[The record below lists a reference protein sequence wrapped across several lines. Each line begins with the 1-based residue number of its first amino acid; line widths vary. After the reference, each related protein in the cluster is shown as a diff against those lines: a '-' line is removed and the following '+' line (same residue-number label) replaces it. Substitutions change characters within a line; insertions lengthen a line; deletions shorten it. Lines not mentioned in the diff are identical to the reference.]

1 MTKLSVIWCNF
12 CSFLLNARSNIKII
26 YYSKTSHCKT
36 RLSVYC
42 KQFNDRYRPSSQ
54 YTFLVYLKYVHCAQR
69 EMFIF
74 FASNQL
80 LAFAFN
86 CRYHGNPCVIAP
98 DVKTLIPSYFC
109 FFKLFLLVSIH
120 IALNNGL
127 NPTFSIFPLPPSLCF
142 VLPSPLFLLL
152 ISFYVCSLSSVLRA
166 FGSRNLK
173 TYFILLF
180 VVHWVCD
187 CMRTLMRV
195 NHRKTIFELISSQQ
209 QKFSQTQTDNW
220 TQVVSEIAHFQRY
233 FHLYWMNIGL
243 CFAIDISTEYV
254 LNQF

>member
-1 MTKLSVIWCNF
+1 MEIVNEYRSEWMTKLSVIWCNF

-127 NPTFSIFPLPPSLCF
+127 NPKMSIFPLPLPSLFCTLLSF
-142 VLPSPLFLLL
+142 VFFSSSPFMYVASHQYSEHSVQEIWKHILF
-152 ISFYVCSLSSVLRA
+152 CC
-166 FGSRNLK
+166 
-173 TYFILLF
+173 LLF
-180 VVHWVCD
+180 IGSAIACEHWC
-187 CMRTLMRV
+187 
-195 NHRKTIFELISSQQ
+195 
-209 QKFSQTQTDNW
+209 
-220 TQVVSEIAHFQRY
+220 
-233 FHLYWMNIGL
+233 G
-243 CFAIDISTEYV
+243 
-254 LNQF
+254 